1 MNTISAPRNDSDTT
15 TAMYQRVGQLTRVL
29 HDALRELGYDRELS
43 AAANSLP
50 DARDRLSYI
59 ASLTGQAANR
69 VLSAVENGQAQQD
82 ALEGDAR
89 ELAER
94 WARTD
99 QYKASPDELAAL
111 VGATRAFVDGVPQRT
126 TATRELLLDIMMAQD
141 FHDLTGQV
149 IKRVGEVAQRLES
162 SLLLLLL
169 ETRRP
174 PETAPIEPSLSGP
187 AVRPSAD
194 TLANQGEVDRLLE
207 SLGF

>member
-1 MNTISAPRNDSDTT
+1 METISAHRNESDSTSA
-15 TAMYQRVGQLTRVL
+15 AMYQRVGQLTRVL

-43 AAANSLP
+43 AAASSLP

-69 VLSAVENGQAQQD
+69 VLSAVESGQAEQD
-82 ALEGDAR
+82 ALEADAR

-94 WARTD
+94 WAKSD
-99 QYKASPDELAAL
+99 GSSGSADESATLATA
-111 VGATRAFVDGVPQRT
+111 ARAFVDGVPQRT
-126 TATRELLLDIMMAQD
+126 AATRELLLDIMMAQD

-149 IKRVGEVAQRLES
+149 IKRVAEVAQRLEA
-162 SLLLLLL
+162 SLLTLLL
-169 ETRRP
+169 ETRP
-174 PETAPIEPSLSGP
+174 PEAAPSAPALSGP

-194 TLANQGEVDRLLE
+194 TLADQGEVDRLLE